1 MTEPTAQPDKQS
13 KNSSSQ
19 LADNLSKNDSNA
31 SRQYGRRADEP
42 VIHFM
47 RLRTPAAIFSIVFSL
62 ICIGV
67 LAYKGLNLGLDFT
80 GGVSAE
86 INYSQPVE
94 QAQVTNA
101 LKTAG
106 FKDPVVQFLGNQRD
120 LIVRMPAQ
128 EGEDLAARLNR
139 AVQLNNNTATVQ
151 KVDAVGSQ
159 VGNELYI
166 RSFGA
171 VALALLLM
179 LVYVTIRF
187 EFKLAMGA
195 VIALLHDTIVT
206 VGVFAIFGWPFD
218 LTVLAAVLA
227 LIGYSLNDSIVVS
240 DRIRENFRK
249 IRGADP
255 VEVVDISLTETL
267 RRTIMTVA
275 TLLLVVLA
283 MFFLGGE
290 GLYWFAVAMLVG
302 LFVGTYS
309 SIYIG
314 TAYAL
319 WRGLNRQDFVVQ
331 VKPEFEETDVVP

>member
-1 MTEPTAQPDKQS
+1 MKKSTAQ
-13 KNSSSQ
+13 NSAPETTTQ
-19 LADNLSKNDSNA
+19 P
-31 SRQYGRRADEP
+31 REYGRRGNEP

-47 RLRTPAAIFSIVFSL
+47 RFKTPAAIFSLVFSL
-62 ICIGV
+62 ICLGFIFT
-67 LAYKGLNLGLDFT
+67 KGLNFGLDFT

-94 QAQVTNA
+94 QKQVIHA
-101 LKTAG
+101 LEQAG
-106 FKDPVVQFLGNQRD
+106 FKEPVVQFLGTQRD
-120 LIVRMPAQ
+120 LIIRMPAQ
-128 EGEDLAARLNR
+128 EGEDLAARLTR
-139 AVQLNNNTATVQ
+139 AVQLPNNTASVQ

-166 RSFGA
+166 RSVGA
-171 VALALLLM
+171 VALALILM

-187 EFKLAMGA
+187 EFKLAVGA
-195 VIALLHDTIVT
+195 VICLLHDTIVT
-206 VGVFAIFGWPFD
+206 VGIFAIFGWPFD

-255 VEVVDISLTETL
+255 IEVVDISLTETL
-267 RRTIMTVA
+267 RRTIMTV
-275 TLLLVVLA
+275 TTVLLVDLA
-283 MFFLGGE
+283 MLFLGGD
-290 GLYWFAVAMLVG
+290 GLFWFAVAMLVG

-314 TAYAL
+314 TSYAL
-319 WRGLNRQDFVVQ
+319 RRGLNRQDFIVQ